1 MKIPLLTLDKPN
13 ANGRIYP
20 KEVIEKALQK
30 YRDEYVIKTRA
41 FVTKK
46 PPESP
51 TVNLLD
57 TVGVIKEIIVVDN
70 TVMADVEFLNVPEAK
85 IFETALYSGKLHL
98 RTAGI
103 GSIHKQDNG
112 TYTVGEDYQLT
123 SCFLTDDPA

>member
-1 MKIPLLTLDKPN
+1 MNPLVSVVVTTKN
-13 ANGRIYP
+13 EEKN
-20 KEVIEKALQK
+20 IEDCLKSILAQTYK
-30 YRDEYVIKTRA
+30 NI
-41 FVTKK
+41 
-46 PPESP
+46 
-51 TVNLLD
+51 
-57 TVGVIKEIIVVDN
+57 EIIVVDN